1 MAYEKELEVACGVL
15 ENAWNKYM
23 TISDSNEIAKF
34 DLIETIMRNLKMAFE
49 GDAVVTEL
57 YSNSHFVSSRTWTVS
72 YPDKQ
77 LINRGAM
84 NKYFSIQVSL
94 VHAKELVLSI
104 IYFPFL
110 HDTYHAILDQGAYL
124 NKRPIKVRKNT
135 LDKACVSFSQ
145 FDKINQTNNNIQLEM
160 MKNLKENVDNIYMF
174 NDIGINFAYVASGLV
189 DGFVLF
195 TKNICD
201 VNPGMLLCKEAGA
214 QISTIEGKSYTFQ
227 DNNIMVTTSV
237 DLMSAISNSRIP
249 RSADTA
255 EITRIGYFGLQSS
268 FAEESAER
276 MAYKK
281 GIKKA
286 EYYPYQNI
294 DTMCEALETGKIH
307 YLVIPTRN
315 GNGTTCSD
323 TLSIVN
329 SYNVE
334 LSYTDQLPI
343 SLNIYKRNRDV
354 KGSEIN
360 TVVASKPIFEY
371 ADRAIRILMP
381 KAYKQESADVS
392 IAARLLSNGELPDN
406 MAVVCSKETGD
417 LYHLC
422 LVQSAVEVDNGFETS
437 TLEHR
442 MFEKKKKF

>member
-15 ENAWNKYM
+15 ENAWNHYM
-23 TISDSNEIAKF
+23 TISDDTEIAKF
-34 DLIETIMRNLKMAFE
+34 DLIETIMRNLKIAFD

-77 LINRGAM
+77 LLNRGIM
-84 NKYFSIQVSL
+84 NKYFSIQISL

-110 HDTYHAILDQGAYL
+110 HDTYHAILNQGAYL
-124 NKRPIKVRKNT
+124 NRHPIRVKKHT
-135 LDKACVSFSQ
+135 LDKASVSFSQ
-145 FDKINQTNNNIQLEM
+145 FDKLNQANNNLQLEM
-160 MKNLKENVDNIYMF
+160 MKNLKENVENIYMF
-174 NDIGINFAYVASGLV
+174 NDIGINFAYVASGLI

-201 VNPGMLLCKEAGA
+201 INPGMLLCQEAGA
-214 QISTIEGKSYTFQ
+214 QISNIEGRSYSFQ
-227 DNNIMVTTSV
+227 DNNIMVSTSV
-237 DLMSAISNSRIP
+237 DLMSAISNSRVP
-249 RSADTA
+249 RTQDTS
-255 EITRIGYFGLQSS
+255 EITRIGYFGVQSS
-268 FAEESAER
+268 FAEESAQR
-276 MAYKK
+276 MAFKK
-281 GIKKA
+281 GIKKP
-286 EYYPYQNI
+286 EFYPYQNI
-294 DTMCEALETGKIH
+294 DTMCEALESGKLH
-307 YLVIPTRN
+307 YLVVPIRN
-315 GNGTTCSD
+315 GNGTTFAD

-354 KGSEIN
+354 KGSELN
-360 TVVASKPIFEY
+360 TVIASKPLFEY
-371 ADRAIRILMP
+371 VDRSIRLLMP
-381 KAYKQESADVS
+381 KAYKQEAADVS

-406 MAVVCSKETGD
+406 AAIICSKETGD

-422 LVQSAVEVDNGFETS
+422 LIQSSIEHIDGIDNYTI
-437 TLEHR
+437 EHR
-442 MFEKKKKF
+442 MFEKRKAN